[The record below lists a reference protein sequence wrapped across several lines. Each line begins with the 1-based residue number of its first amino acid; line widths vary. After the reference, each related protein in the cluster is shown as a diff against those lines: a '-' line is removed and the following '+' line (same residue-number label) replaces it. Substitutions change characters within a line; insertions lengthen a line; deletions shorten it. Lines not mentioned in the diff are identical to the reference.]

1 MKFYTSIILLFL
13 CFRVSA
19 QVSVTDL
26 RCNHTTNPIGISD
39 LKPTL
44 SWKLQTTEP
53 AVMQTAY
60 QVIAGIEQDPEKK
73 VVWNSGKV
81 ASDQS
86 SSVTYSGNAL
96 EYGKRY
102 FWKVKIWDNK
112 GRESS
117 YSQIAFLETTIDPAN
132 WKADWISAPAVF
144 DFAKLN
150 RDRYAVIRGA
160 KADFLEPLPLLRKMF
175 KVSNPVKH
183 ARLYVAAPGFHETYL
198 NGKKV
203 SDDVLNP
210 SFTNY
215 DKTVLYNV
223 YDVTT
228 YIKAGDN
235 AAGVM
240 LGNGWY
246 NSTSKEVWGFDKAP
260 WRDDPTLRF
269 QLEIEYNDGT
279 KQLVVSDASWIAK
292 QGPIT
297 FSAVRQGEYY
307 DAQLEVNKWSEVGA
321 DEKSWIPVRKVQ
333 GPEGVLRP
341 QLIPATKVMKSF
353 TPIQTKELPNGDVVY
368 DMGQNIA
375 GFVNVTLSGQKGTRV
390 QFLYAEK
397 ANAKGEADQSGIN
410 NLLADS
416 LFQVDR
422 YTLKGGGDETWSP
435 RFVYHGFRYIQVS
448 FKGAKPTIKS
458 ITSSATHTSFEDAGT
473 FSCSNELL
481 NKIQSA
487 TQWSYRNNF
496 VGFPTDC
503 PQREKNGWTG
513 DAQLAAET
521 GLTNFNSFTSYQ
533 KWSVDI
539 KDEQQPNGSLPGIIP
554 TAGWG
559 YYWGNGPAWDIA
571 CVVTPWSSYL
581 YTGDK
586 TILADNYDVIRKYVD
601 YMNSRSPEL
610 ITEFGLGDWI
620 PVKTETPVGI
630 TSTGYFYYGA
640 STLSKIAGIL
650 GNEGDEKKYA
660 MLASMIKA
668 AFNKKF
674 FNEKAMTYGNGSQTA
689 LSCALFHG
697 LVPDKYK
704 KQKIYQKLIEAVHAK
719 DDHIDVGV
727 LGARYIQHALT
738 DNGNA
743 ELAYKLVATK
753 TYPGWGYWIENGAT
767 TLWEDWKGEA
777 SLDHV
782 MFGDVSS
789 WFYKAL
795 GGIRADEQNPGY
807 KHFYIKPEFIGELT
821 WVKSSYE
828 SVYGTIV
835 SNWKREGKTITHE
848 VNVPANST
856 ASYVVGVKNKSSVRV
871 NGKSLG
877 ESGLESI
884 SFEGKSLI
892 KLPSGGYTITISL

>member
-1 MKFYTSIILLFL
+1 MKYYLLSALLFF
-13 CFRVSA
+13 CISA
-19 QVSVTDL
+19 YSQVTVADL
-26 RCNHTTNPIGISD
+26 RCNHTTNPIGID
-39 LKPTL
+39 DVKPML
-44 SWKLQTTEP
+44 SWKLASNENAISQ
-53 AVMQTAY
+53 VAY
-60 QVIAGIEQDPEKK
+60 QIIVGLENNPETK

-81 ASDQS
+81 TSSQS
-86 SSVTYSGNAL
+86 AFVSYAGKRL

-102 FWKVKIWDNK
+102 YWKVKVWDNK

-117 YSQIAFLETTIDPAN
+117 FSDVAFWETTLDGSN

-160 KADFLEPLPLLRKMF
+160 KADFLEPLPLLRKSF
-175 KVSNPVKH
+175 SVNERVKQ
-183 ARLYVAAPGFHETYL
+183 ARLYIAAPGFHETYI
-198 NGKKV
+198 NGKKLG
-203 SDDVLNP
+203 DDVLNP

-223 YDVTT
+223 YDVTAHV
-228 YIKAGDN
+228 KPGEN

-269 QLEIEYNDGT
+269 QLEIEYTDGT
-279 KQLVVSDASWIAK
+279 KQLVLSDASWIAK

-307 DAQLEVNKWSEVGA
+307 DARLEVEKWSEAGI
-321 DEKSWIPVRKVQ
+321 DEKSWTAVRKVQ
-333 GPEGVLRP
+333 GPVGTLRP
-341 QLIPATKVMKSF
+341 QLIPATKVMKTFS
-353 TPIQTKELPNGDVVY
+353 PVQTKELPNGDIVY
-368 DMGQNIA
+368 DFGQNIA
-375 GFVNVTLSGQKGTRV
+375 GFVNVTLSGEKGSRV

-397 ANAKGEADQSGIN
+397 INAKGEADQSGIN

-422 YTLKGGGDETWSP
+422 YTLNGSGDETWSP

-448 FKGAKPTIKS
+448 FKGQKPSIKS
-458 ITSSATHTSFEDAGT
+458 ITSSATHTSFEDAGS
-473 FSCSNELL
+473 FSCSNELI
-481 NKIQSA
+481 NKIQNA

-513 DAQLAAET
+513 DAQLACET

-571 CVVTPWSSYL
+571 CVVTPWTSYL
-581 YTGDK
+581 YTGD
-586 TILADNYDVIRKYVD
+586 TRALSDNYDVIKKYVD

-640 STLSKIAGIL
+640 STLAKIAGIL
-650 GNEGDEKKYA
+650 GNNADEKKYG
-660 MLASMIKA
+660 MLASLIKA

-697 LVPDKYK
+697 LVPDKYR
-704 KQKIYQKLIEAVHAK
+704 QKIYQKLVEAVHAK

-738 DNGNA
+738 DQGNA
-743 ELAYKLVATK
+743 ELAYKLVAAK

-777 SLDHV
+777 SLDHI

-795 GGIRADEQNPGY
+795 GGIRPDEKDPGY
-807 KHFYIKPEFIGELT
+807 KHFFIKPEFVSDLT

-828 SVYGTIV
+828 SSYGTII
-835 SNWKREGKTITHE
+835 SNWKREGKTITHD
-848 VNVPANST
+848 VTVPANSQ
-856 ASYVVGVKNKSSVRV
+856 ASYVVAVKNRSGVRV
-871 NGKSLG
+871 NGKSLAEG
-877 ESGLESI
+877 A
-884 SFEGKSLI
+884 FETGTSDGKLFI
-892 KLPSGGYTITISL
+892 KLPSGTYSVQLAL

>member
-1 MKFYTSIILLFL
+1 MKYFSLLALVLFSIS
-13 CFRVSA
+13 VYS
-19 QVSVTDL
+19 QVALTDL
-26 RCNHTTNPIGISD
+26 RCNHTTNPIGIDD
-39 LKPTL
+39 LKPL
-44 SWKLQTTEP
+44 MSWKIESKEAGIHQ
-53 AVMQTAY
+53 VAY
-60 QVIAGIEQDPEKK
+60 QIVVGTENDPETNSF
-73 VVWNSGKV
+73 WNSGKV
-81 ASDQS
+81 ASEQS
-86 SSVTYSGNAL
+86 AFVPYSGNAL
-96 EYGKRY
+96 KHGTRY
-102 FWKVKIWDNK
+102 YWKVKIWDNK
-112 GRESS
+112 GSESS
-117 YSQIAFLETTIDPAN
+117 FSNVAFWETTIDASA
-132 WKADWISAPAVF
+132 WKADWISAPSVF

-160 KADFLEPLPLLRKMF
+160 KADFLEPLPLLRKTF
-175 KVSNPVKH
+175 KVSNQIKH

-203 SDDVLNP
+203 GNDILNP

-223 YDVTT
+223 YDVTSH
-228 YIKAGDN
+228 IRSGDN

-279 KQLVVSDASWIAK
+279 KQLVLSDDSWIAR

-307 DAQLEVNKWSEVGA
+307 DAQLEVDKWSEVA
-321 DEKSWIPVRKVQ
+321 IDEKSWVPVRKVQ
-333 GPEGVLRP
+333 GPVGMLRP
-341 QLIPATKVMKSF
+341 QLIPATKVMKNF
-353 TPIQTKELPNGDVVY
+353 TPVQTKELPNGDVVY
-368 DMGQNIA
+368 DFGQNVA
-375 GFVNVTLSGQKGTRV
+375 GFVNVTLSGRKGSRV

-422 YTLKGGGDETWSP
+422 YTLRGNGDETWSP

-448 FKGAKPTIKS
+448 FKGPKPTIKS
-458 ITSSATHTSFEDAGT
+458 ITSSATHTSFEDAGS
-473 FSCSNELL
+473 FSCSNELI

-513 DAQLAAET
+513 DAQLACET

-539 KDEQQPNGSLPGIIP
+539 KDEQQPNGNLPGIIP

-571 CVVTPWSSYL
+571 CIVTPWSSYL
-581 YTGDK
+581 YTGD
-586 TILADNYDVIRKYVD
+586 TRALSDNYEVIRKYVD
-601 YMNSRSPEL
+601 FMNSKSPEL
-610 ITEFGLGDWI
+610 IAEFGLGDWI

-640 STLSKIAGIL
+640 STLSKIAGVL
-650 GNEGDEKKYA
+650 GKTDDQKKYA
-660 MLASMIKA
+660 MLASLIKS

-704 KQKIYQKLIEAVHAK
+704 QKIYQKLVEAVHAK

-738 DNGNA
+738 DNGNP
-743 ELAYKLVATK
+743 ELAYKLLATK
-753 TYPGWGYWIENGAT
+753 TYPGWGYWIEKGAT
-767 TLWEDWKGEA
+767 TLWEDWYGET
-777 SLDHV
+777 SQDHI

-795 GGIRADEQNPGY
+795 GGIRPDEKSPGY
-807 KHFYIKPEFIGELT
+807 KHFYIKPEFIADLM

-828 SVYGTIV
+828 SVYGTIT
-835 SNWKREGKTITHE
+835 SNWKREGKTITHD
-848 VNVPANST
+848 VTVPANSE
-856 ASYVVGVKNKSSVRV
+856 ASYIVGAKNKSNVRI
-871 NGKSLG
+871 NGKSLT
-877 ESGLESI
+877 ES
-884 SFEGKSLI
+884 SFEGVSADGKLMI
-892 KLPSGGYTITISL
+892 KLPSGAYSITLSF

>member
-1 MKFYTSIILLFL
+1 MKYYSLIVLSLL
-13 CFRVSA
+13 CVRVFS
-19 QVSVTDL
+19 QVTVTDL
-26 RCNHTTNPIGISD
+26 RCNHIVNPIGID
-39 LKPTL
+39 ELKPSL
-44 SWKLQTTEP
+44 SWKLKSSEP
-53 AVMQTAY
+53 LIGQVAY
-60 QVIAGIEQDPEKK
+60 QIIVGSESDPEKK
-73 VVWNSGKV
+73 ILWNSGKV
-81 ASDQS
+81 ASSQS
-86 SSVTYSGNAL
+86 AFVRYSGNLL

-117 YSQIAFLETTIDPAN
+117 FSDVAFWETTIDPSTWQAE
-132 WKADWISAPAVF
+132 WISAPSVF

-160 KADFLEPLPLLRKMF
+160 KADFLEPLPLLRKTF
-175 KVSNPVKH
+175 KISNPVKR
-183 ARLYVAAPGFHETYL
+183 ARLYIAAPGFHETYL
-198 NGKKV
+198 NGTKV
-203 SDDVLNP
+203 GDDVLNP

-228 YIKAGDN
+228 HLKQGQN
-235 AAGVM
+235 AAGIM

-246 NSTSKEVWGFDKAP
+246 NSTSEEVWGFDKAP

-269 QLEIEYNDGT
+269 QLEVEYNDGT
-279 KQLVVSDASWIAK
+279 KQQIMSDESWIARP
-292 QGPIT
+292 GPIT
-297 FSAVRQGEYY
+297 FSAVRQGEHY
-307 DAQLEVNKWSEVGA
+307 DAQLEVAQWSEAGI
-321 DEKSWIPVRKVQ
+321 DEKSWTPARKVQ
-333 GPEGVLRP
+333 GPVGVLRP
-341 QLIPATKVMKSF
+341 QLIPPTKVMKRF
-353 TPIQTKELPNGDVVY
+353 APVHTKDLPNGDVVY
-368 DMGQNIA
+368 DFGQNIA
-375 GFVNVTLSGQKGTRV
+375 GFVHVTLTGEKGSRV
-390 QFLYAEK
+390 QFLYSEK
-397 ANAKGEADQSGIN
+397 TNAKGEADQSGIN

-422 YTLKGGGDETWSP
+422 YTLRGGGEETWSP

-448 FKGAKPTIKS
+448 FKGKRPTIKS
-458 ITSSATHTSFEDAGT
+458 IASSATHTSFEEAGT

-513 DAQLAAET
+513 DAQLACET

-571 CVVTPWSSYL
+571 CIVTPWSSYL
-581 YTGDK
+581 YTGDARA
-586 TILADNYDVIRKYVD
+586 LSDNYEVIKKYVD

-650 GNEGDEKKYA
+650 GKHDDEKKYA
-660 MLASMIKA
+660 VLATSIKA

-674 FNEKAMTYGNGSQTA
+674 FNEKAVTYGNGSQTA

-697 LVPDKYK
+697 LVPDKYQ
-704 KQKIYQKLIEAVHAK
+704 QKIYEKLVEAVHEK

-777 SLDHV
+777 SLNHV

-795 GGIRADEQNPGY
+795 GGIRPDEKNPGY
-807 KHFYIKPEFIGELT
+807 KHFYLKPEFISDLT

-828 SVYGTIV
+828 SVYGTI
-835 SNWKREGKTITHE
+835 SSHWKRDGKTITHD
-848 VNVPANST
+848 VMVPANSE
-856 ASYVVGVKNKSSVRV
+856 ASYVINTKNKSNIRI
-871 NGKSLG
+871 NGRSLT
-877 ESGLESI
+877 ESGLVGAVDGAK
-884 SFEGKSLI
+884 FLI
-892 KLPSGGYTITISL
+892 KLPSGSYSITLSL